1 MKRIRHKIQ
10 FLLLSISF
18 SVAHIAAAEV
28 VIVGNS
34 NVPKID
40 VATVQKIYAG
50 KFISVEGVNI
60 TPVSLKTGSTQREQ
74 FLQIFMN
81 QDEEKY
87 TAYWT
92 VRRYVGKGTPPN
104 ELESAAEVIKFIQST
119 PGAVGYIDETEVKD
133 GVRVLLRGKN

>member
-1 MKRIRHKIQ
+1 MIRNKIH
-10 FLLLSISF
+10 FLWLMFLTNM
-18 SVAHIAAAEV
+18 VNVAAAEV
-28 VIVGNS
+28 VIVGNR
-34 NVPKID
+34 NVSKID
-40 VATVQKIYAG
+40 TATVQKIYTG
-50 KFISVEGVNI
+50 KFISVDGVTI
-60 TPVSLKTGSTQREQ
+60 TPVSFKAGTTQRDE
-74 FLQIFMN
+74 FLKIFMN

-133 GVRVLLRGKN
+133 GIHVLLRGKN